1 MSTPTQAARRCRFVI
16 MLGIGAL
23 GAVAASCRLSTDP
36 APVSHYGSGTRRILF
51 VGNSLTGANEMP
63 GMLVALAES
72 ARVTPLPIVD
82 VDWIPDFAL
91 IDHWSLGTAR
101 SLIANGRYDVVVMQ
115 QGPSSV
121 AVNRD
126 TLRLAAGLFAP
137 VIRAAG
143 GVPALFAVWPTID
156 RQADFDSAAESYRLA
171 AQDVGGMLFPGG
183 ETWRAAW
190 RRNPLLQ
197 LYSADGLHPSAL
209 GSYAVAVTMFGL
221 LYDRST
227 VGLPSSIQVGN
238 SSVYAFD
245 GATARTIQDAA
256 DEANHRFGMKATP

>member
-1 MSTPTQAARRCRFVI
+1 MSVPTQAARRCSFVI
-16 MLGIGAL
+16 VLAIGTL
-23 GAVAASCRLSTDP
+23 AAIATSCRLSTDP
-36 APVSHYGSGTRRILF
+36 APLSHYGSGARRILF
-51 VGNSLTGANEMP
+51 IGNSLTGANEMP

-82 VDWIPDFAL
+82 VDSISDFAL
-91 IDHWSLGTAR
+91 IDHWSLGTAKN
-101 SLIANGRYDVVVMQ
+101 LIASGHYDIVVMQ

-143 GVPALFAVWPTID
+143 GVPALFAVWPTFD
-156 RQADFDSAAESYRLA
+156 RQADFDGAAESYRLA

-197 LYSADGLHPSAL
+197 LYSPDGLHPSPL
-209 GSYAVAVTMFGL
+209 GSFAVAVSMFGI

-227 VGLPSSIQVGN
+227 VGLPSSIRVGN

-245 GATARTIQDAA
+245 AATVRIIQDAA
-256 DEANHRFGMKATP
+256 DEANHRFGMKPTP